1 MTNGNES
8 QESGDISRAE
18 VTSQLGCE
26 AGASQGQCRP
36 GSWNVRVL
44 AWNPKGQ
51 QACWWA
57 RSRQCV
63 WGEGTGP
70 GALAAAGRGQTRV
83 GRASPAQSD

>member
-51 QACWWA
+51 QACWGGTDGLQTGNQTLPN
-57 RSRQCV
+57 SLT
-63 WGEGTGP
+63 EGP
-70 GALAAAGRGQTRV
+70 
-83 GRASPAQSD
+83 